1 MTRAAAFF
9 AAAAVLIG
17 LGAGWFF
24 VMRGQSNDPFAPCR
38 RGAIASGSGG
48 IGGPF
53 ELIGAAGNAVRDTDV
68 ITKPTLIYFGYT
80 FCPDFC
86 PNDLARN
93 AEATALAAEKG
104 LDLGMVFISI
114 DPDRDTPQIAAE
126 FAASIEPRAVGLSG
140 STEQVAAAAN
150 AYRVY
155 FRKSGDDPEYY
166 LMDHSTFTYLAAPGH
181 PFLEFYS
188 TDAAPEEIA
197 ESAAC
202 YAAAL

>member
-9 AAAAVLIG
+9 AVAAVLLG
-17 LGAGWFF
+17 LGTGWWF
-24 VMRGQSNDPFAPCR
+24 VMRGQGDDPFAPCR
-38 RGAIASGSGG
+38 RGAIADGGAG

-53 ELIGAAGNAVRDTDV
+53 ELVDGAGATVRDADV
-68 ITKPTLIYFGYT
+68 IDEPTLIYFGYT

-93 AEATALAAEKG
+93 AEAAALAAEKG
-104 LDLGMVFISI
+104 LDLGVVFITI
-114 DPDRDTPQIAAE
+114 DPDRDTPQVASE
-126 FAASIEPRAVGLSG
+126 FAASIDPKAIGLGG
-140 STEQVAAAAN
+140 SAEQVAAAAN

-155 FRKSGDDPEYY
+155 YRKSGDDPAYY

-188 TDAAPEEIA
+188 TDATAQEIA
-197 ESAAC
+197 DSAAC